1 MDAIL
6 ERFEKLS
13 IWKQGDQ
20 RAPHKPLLVLY
31 ALGRWQRG
39 DTGDLPFDQLA
50 PDVAALL
57 REFGPPRRSYHP
69 EYPFWWL
76 QSDGVWTV
84 ESDGPM
90 APAAIPGGMDPVSPG
105 SGVVRR
111 PGLGAPPP

>member
-1 MDAIL
+1 MNGRPVNSGGRLSPADRLAYPSWEGPVDSEAVL
-6 ERFEKLS
+6 ERFNDLS

-50 PDVAALL
+50 PDVAGLL
-57 REFGPPRRSYHP
+57 REFGPPRRCYHP

-76 QSDGVWTV
+76 Q
-84 ESDGPM
+84 
-90 APAAIPGGMDPVSPG
+90 
-105 SGVVRR
+105 
-111 PGLGAPPP
+111 